1 MLESPVTSLPDVHDS
16 LVDIIDDCRSARD
29 VILRMREMLTPSDA
43 QPVLV
48 DMTTLVR
55 DVALLVASDALIR
68 RVSVAFESD
77 VASAQVEGVR
87 ILLQQAILNVVM
99 NAIDAVADL
108 PRPNRVVLIRTTSD
122 GRGQVQI
129 SVRDQGTGLPDGAE
143 KRVFGMGMGLAI
155 ARSIVE
161 QHGGS
166 ITASNAPAGGVLV
179 TLSLPAVV
187 ELTA

>member
-1 MLESPVTSLPDVHDS
+1 M
-16 LVDIIDDCRSARD
+16 
-29 VILRMREMLTPSDA
+29 
-43 QPVLV
+43 
-48 DMTTLVR
+48 
-55 DVALLVASDALIR
+55 
-68 RVSVAFESD
+68 
-77 VASAQVEGVR
+77 
-87 ILLQQAILNVVM
+87 LQQAILNVVM

-122 GRGQVQI
+122 DRGQLQI
-129 SVRDQGTGLPDGAE
+129 SVRDQGTGLPDGVE
-143 KRVFGMGMGLAI
+143 KRVFEPFFSTKTSGMGMGLAI

-179 TLSLPAVV
+179 TISLPAVV